1 MLCSSPIGATMR
13 YVKSL
18 TKLSWIV
25 LALVEGT
32 KDCSNPIRLP
42 VRVSWSVLNLVKGD
56 GGQFEP

>member
-1 MLCSSPIGATMR
+1 MR

-32 KDCSNPIRLP
+32 EDCSNPIRLL

>member
-1 MLCSSPIGATMR
+1 MR